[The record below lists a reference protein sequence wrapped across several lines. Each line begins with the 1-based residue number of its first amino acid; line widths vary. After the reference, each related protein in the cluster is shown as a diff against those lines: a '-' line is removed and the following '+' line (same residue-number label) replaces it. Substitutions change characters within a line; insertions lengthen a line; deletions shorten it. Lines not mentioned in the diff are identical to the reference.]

1 MKLSKKT
8 RKNLKQAIIKNRH
21 LVKKYPWLKPWR
33 RWHRG
38 REQYGWDKRWRYH
51 YTSWSGI
58 PDGWSKAFG
67 DIILEELNA
76 EIKRS
81 NLRYFR
87 IVDMKEKWGRLQIDA
102 SGFND
107 EILHIIDKYEALS
120 QNICAVCGKPDVF
133 VTNDGWIYPL
143 CYECYKRH
151 WYMDKSA
158 SDEVV
163 KEAYSKSIR
172 KDADPTMASVVTK
185 RINGKEIQIDISDTA
200 EKIRRRYCRR
210 KNND

>member
-1 MKLSKKT
+1 MKLSRKT

-58 PDGWSKAFG
+58 PDGWNKAFG
-67 DIILEELNA
+67 NMMLEELND

-81 NLRYFR
+81 NLRGFR
-87 IVDMKEKWGRLQIDA
+87 IVNMKEKWGMLQVDA

-143 CYECYKRH
+143 CYKCYS
-151 WYMDKSA
+151 SA
-158 SDEVV
+158 WIRNTDLSEEEIKQNYAKAIV
-163 KEAYSKSIR
+163 K
-172 KDADPTMASVVTK
+172 DVDHMMASVTTK

-200 EKIRRRYCRR
+200 EKIRQRYYRR